1 MLVIVPDEIQHGVT
15 NMNNA
20 TYKAAT
26 FNGNVVTGK
35 GSTLTE
41 AKLDAERKA
50 AALGSCIRKRLQVKE

>member
-1 MLVIVPDEIQHGVT
+1 
-15 NMNNA
+15 MNNA

-41 AKLDAERKA
+41 ARLDAERKA
-50 AALGSCIRKRLQVKE
+50 AALGSCIRKRLQVKSEL